1 MVAIARGVVAEP
13 KVLLLDE
20 LSLGLAPQIVDQLFA
35 ILPQI
40 CQWGVSIVL
49 IEQNIHRSLSI
60 ANRAYILE
68 RGQVSFSG
76 TPAELEHD
84 ETLHRAYFGDSPNRS
99 RPFEE

>member
-1 MVAIARGVVAEP
+1 M
-13 KVLLLDE
+13 LLLDE

-35 ILPQI
+35 TLSRI

-60 ANRAYILE
+60 AKRAYILE

-84 ETLHRAYFGDSPNRS
+84 ETLHRAYFGNTTNRL
-99 RPFEE
+99 RTLQE

>member
-1 MVAIARGVVAEP
+1 M
-13 KVLLLDE
+13 LLLDE

-35 ILPQI
+35 VLPQI

-68 RGQVSFSG
+68 RGHVSFSG

-84 ETLHRAYFGDSPNRS
+84 ETLHRAYFGDPTNRLRS
-99 RPFEE
+99 LEE